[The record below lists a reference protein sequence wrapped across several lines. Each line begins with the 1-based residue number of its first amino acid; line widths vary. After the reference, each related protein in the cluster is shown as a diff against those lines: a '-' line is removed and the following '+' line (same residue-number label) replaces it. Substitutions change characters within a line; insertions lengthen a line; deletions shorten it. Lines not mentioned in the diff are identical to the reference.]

1 MRDALD
7 SFDEPLA
14 VLGQLLQ
21 ERGHRYALLAIGGGA
36 LQLLGLISRPTRDID
51 VVALVDGRELI
62 ALDGLPTPL
71 QRAVE
76 DSASVLRLPKTWF
89 NAGPRSLME
98 FGLPERVLERA
109 HPRTWGGLTLHIA
122 DRSDQ
127 IFFKLYA
134 AVDQGPRSRHFD
146 DLRRLRPTTDELRL
160 AAAWARTHDPSE
172 GFRSELRGALRSL
185 GVNDGDE

>member
-1 MRDALD
+1 MREALD
-7 SFDEPLA
+7 GFDEPLT

-21 ERGHRYALLAIGGGA
+21 ERGQRYALLAIGGGA

-51 VVALVDGRELI
+51 VVALVEGRDLV

-76 DSASVLRLPKTWF
+76 DSAALLQLPKTWF
-89 NAGPRSLME
+89 NAGPRSLMD
-98 FGLPERVLERA
+98 FGLPGGVLERA
-109 HPRTWGGLTLHIA
+109 HPRGWGGLTLFIA
-122 DRSDQ
+122 DRRDQ

-134 AVDQGPRSRHFD
+134 AVDQGPRSRHFE
-146 DLRRLRPTTDELRL
+146 DLRRLQPTTDELKA
-160 AAAWARTHDPSE
+160 AAAWTRTHDPSE
-172 GFRSELRGALRSL
+172 GFRVEQQAALRSL